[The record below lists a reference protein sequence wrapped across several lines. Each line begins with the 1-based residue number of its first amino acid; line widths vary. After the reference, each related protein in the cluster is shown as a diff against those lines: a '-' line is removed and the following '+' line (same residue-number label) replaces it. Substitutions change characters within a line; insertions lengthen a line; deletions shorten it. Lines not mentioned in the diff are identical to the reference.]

1 MGGAVFPWRSANRF
15 ELLIDGPNFFPQ
27 MLVGIARAE
36 QQVELELYLV
46 EAGACAE
53 AMVQALV
60 QAAERGVRV
69 RCLFD
74 DYGSLAFT
82 LGLRR
87 RLTDAG
93 VELRFYN
100 RLRWR
105 RWMRNLY
112 RDHRKLLLID
122 QNVAVVGGTGVTDE
136 FWTPGQDTCDWHEVM
151 VQISGPLVQ
160 DWQAL
165 F

>member
-1 MGGAVFPWRSANRF
+1 MFPWRSANRF

-36 QQVELELYLV
+36 RQVDLELYLV

-53 AMVQALV
+53 EMVKALV

-82 LGLRR
+82 LGLRK

-93 VELRFYN
+93 VALRFYN
-100 RLRWR
+100 RLNWR

-112 RDHRKLLLID
+112 
-122 QNVAVVGGTGVTDE
+122 
-136 FWTPGQDTCDWHEVM
+136 
-151 VQISGPLVQ
+151 
-160 DWQAL
+160 
-165 F
+165 

>member
-1 MGGAVFPWRSANRF
+1 MAGAVFPWRDANQF

-36 QQVELELYLV
+36 QQVDLELYLV

-60 QAAERGVRV
+60 LAAERGVHV

-82 LGLRR
+82 LGLRK

-93 VELRFYN
+93 VTLRFYN
-100 RLRWR
+100 RLNWR
-105 RWMRNLY
+105 RWMPTITAGSTKMMPPSIN
-112 RDHRKLLLID
+112 
-122 QNVAVVGGTGVTDE
+122 
-136 FWTPGQDTCDWHEVM
+136 
-151 VQISGPLVQ
+151 
-160 DWQAL
+160 
-165 F
+165 